1 MIFRASNNLNRNRS
15 HTEQLDSMEDI
26 RPTSSSSSYSDNR
39 QNQIENNF
47 QGLFPTNSGS
57 STVISDSS
65 SGNMRKPRFGFL
77 RKRPFKSSSSLNG
90 SNGSTPS
97 ASASRSIHKN
107 NNVHKSIQT
116 QTNYVTKSENSTKNT
131 LTSLP
136 FHILQQISTLVS
148 NNSKQDLL
156 KLGKSC
162 KTLNYYAN
170 LVLYK
175 NLLLVDGNKYYLNS
189 ISQQVMNQNAP
200 TILKLDKLNS
210 MISSLSSNPNL
221 VGFIDS
227 VSILVNTANYDNSS
241 TDNNSSHFYL
251 NSFLPSTRNQATSN
265 INPIFKLY
273 NFLIEYKY
281 NNDKIPLKGL
291 KNIKILDIEELTQ
304 NQSFLSYNQVY
315 LDSRQLRDSPLSL
328 TPMNSNESER
338 SVISNGSNNTNSRSR
353 RLFGGTKNTITRL
366 LYEND
371 EDEFFNYDHNNY
383 YKFVNNTV
391 QQEDELNSIVYD
403 GTLPK
408 DTACDSSVIEL
419 ESYQLNNVNEIND
432 LPIHSTRE
440 ISLYCPSTVRRNGS
454 DLKDNQAIFEPFDNR
469 SILFQNLTSL
479 EFKSTSVFES
489 FFHSLLISK
498 NKNNFR
504 FLNLE
509 KLSITLIN
517 KELKNKK
524 LIKNFIEFINFN
536 NLKSFELKFSNDQLL
551 LNNEQ
556 NLREAFE
563 YNANLIDLLDHLI
576 SNSLQLTSLSVT
588 QFCSSNPLSSSNMT
602 NINNINNNN
611 NNDDN
616 ISSNNIILLNMICNS
631 VQFLKNLKFLNI
643 QLNNFPFLPF
653 TRNNFNRESA
663 EEMSSIMNMNNDN
676 FMDPQLLMQRQL
688 NEYGISNNFIE
699 NKFNDFKRFNNNF
712 NSLEVLVIPDYFY
725 NWKPFL
731 KINDNGEL
739 NKSINL
745 NILNYLYDCK
755 CDSCCNLRK
764 KFSLVTS
771 TGEEFSWPN
780 NITNTNNSFT
790 AENCKMVYNFL
801 ILQLRRRLP
810 LDDVMMN
817 GLDILNLPF
826 VDSLRNFNC
835 SPFNNEDIKLFLK
848 LILHNLTNDLK
859 FFIKNNERLKVL
871 LIGGFVFKITK
882 LEDIN
887 ENINNDIDHSLS
899 EQTSHISISDDI
911 LEQMSSK
918 ATDNS
923 IGYKIEC
930 VYEDYEFYLSI

>member
-1 MIFRASNNLNRNRS
+1 MIFRGSNNSNRNRS
-15 HTEQLDSMEDI
+15 HNEQLDSMEDV
-26 RPTSSSSSYSDNR
+26 RPTYSSPYSGT
-39 QNQIENNF
+39 QPNQLENTF
-47 QGLFPTNSGS
+47 QELFPTNSRS
-57 STVISDSS
+57 SAVISVSDSS
-65 SGNMRKPRFGFL
+65 SSNIRKPRFGFL
-77 RKRPFKSSSSLNG
+77 RKRPFKSSSS
-90 SNGSTPS
+90 SNGSARP
-97 ASASRSIHKN
+97 ASASLGTTQAVRS
-107 NNVHKSIQT
+107 SIGT
-116 QTNYVTKSENSTKNT
+116 ENSTEILPKSIKTQENLLTNT

-156 KLGKSC
+156 NLGKSC
-162 KTLNYYAN
+162 KTFNYYTN

-175 NLLLVDGNKYYLNS
+175 DLVLIDSNKYYLNS
-189 ISQQVMNQNAP
+189 INQQVMNQNAS
-200 TILKLDKLNS
+200 TLLKLDKLNTL
-210 MISSLSSNPNL
+210 INSLSSNPNL
-221 VGFIDS
+221 IGFIDS

-241 TDNNSSHFYL
+241 TDNTSSHFYL
-251 NSFLPSTRNQATSN
+251 NSFLTSTRSQATSN

-315 LDSRQLRDSPLSL
+315 LDSRKLRDSPISL

-338 SVISNGSNNTNSRSR
+338 SVISNGSTNTNSRTR

-408 DTACDSSVIEL
+408 GEVFDSSVIEL

-432 LPIHSTRE
+432 LPIYSTRE
-440 ISLYCPSTVRRNGS
+440 ISLYCPSTVRRNGFDS
-454 DLKDNQAIFEPFDNR
+454 NDGQEIFEPFDNR

-479 EFKSTSVFES
+479 EFKSTSIFES
-489 FFHSLLISK
+489 FFHSLLVSK
-498 NKNNFR
+498 NKNSFK

-517 KELKNKK
+517 KELKKK
-524 LIKNFIEFINFN
+524 SIIKHFIEFINFN

-602 NINNINNNN
+602 SFTNIDNTN
-611 NNDDN
+611 NNDDS

-631 VQFLKNLKFLNI
+631 VQFFKNLKFLNI

-653 TRNNFNRESA
+653 VRNNFNRESA
-663 EEMSSIMNMNNDN
+663 EEMAFIMDTN
-676 FMDPQLLMQRQL
+676 PQLLMQRQL
-688 NEYGISNNFIE
+688 NEYGISNHFIE
-699 NKFNDFKRFNNNF
+699 NKYNDFKRFNNNF
-712 NSLEVLVIPDYFY
+712 NSLEVLVILDYFY
-725 NWKPFL
+725 NWKPFI

-745 NILNYLYDCK
+745 NILSYLYDCK
-755 CDSCCNLRK
+755 CESCCDLRK
-764 KFSLVTS
+764 KFSLVTTS
-771 TGEEFSWPN
+771 GEEFSWPN

-810 LDDVMMN
+810 IDDVMMN
-817 GLDILNLPF
+817 GLDVLDLPF
-826 VDSLRNFNC
+826 LDSLRNFNC

-848 LILHNLTNDLK
+848 LILHNLMNDLK
-859 FFIKNNERLKVL
+859 FFIKNNERLKIL

-882 LEDIN
+882 LERIN
-887 ENINNDIDHSLS
+887 ENISNDIDLSLS
-899 EQTSHISISDDI
+899 EQTSYISLSDDI
-911 LEQMSSK
+911 SEQVSST
-918 ATDNS
+918 AVDAS
-923 IGYKIEC
+923 ARYKIEC
-930 VYEDYEFYLSI
+930 VYEDFDFYLSI